1 MEMME
6 IIIMEEMITTIT
18 MVVMITIKVEI
29 IAIITTTIAKIIIQ
43 QIHRAL
49 ILKEIRN
56 RQ

>member
-1 MEMME
+1 
-6 IIIMEEMITTIT
+6 MEEMITTIT

-29 IAIITTTIAKIIIQ
+29 IAIITTTTIAKIIIQ